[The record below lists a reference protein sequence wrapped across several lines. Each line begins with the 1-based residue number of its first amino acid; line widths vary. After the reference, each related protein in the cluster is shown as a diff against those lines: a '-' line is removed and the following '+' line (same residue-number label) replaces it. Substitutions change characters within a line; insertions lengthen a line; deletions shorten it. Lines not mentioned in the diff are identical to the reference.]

1 MFLTVA
7 SSFVNAAMSSLWL
20 STFLFNRSSNE
31 VTCASWS
38 ATVTSDVG
46 GFTAVGAGGDGMG
59 DVTSGAFR
67 GWGNGGLGISG
78 VLSATLVDS
87 SGAVGLVILSSEG
100 TRTGAGRSFAGL
112 TGAAAGSG
120 AGMGGIA
127 VVVLVGTGPVAAT
140 PTGAADAEGI
150 NGVLGGVVE
159 VG

>member
-38 ATVTSDVG
+38 ATVTSDVE
-46 GFTAVGAGGDGMG
+46 GFTAVGAGDGMG

-67 GWGNGGLGISG
+67 GWGKGGLGISG

-100 TRTGAGRSFAGL
+100 ARTGAGLSFAGL

-150 NGVLGGVVE
+150 NGILGGVVE